1 MELDKNKIPP
11 ETWKK
16 IIEAA
21 IAILTII
28 GGFFCGMGTATAC
41 QLIF

>member
-1 MELDKNKIPP
+1 MELNQNKIPP

-16 IIEAA
+16 IIDAA